1 MTKETG
7 IIELETLVPLFIK
20 DKDPEY
26 GEGVYPLGDKIY
38 LLDNDKLC
46 EFLYDRTYDAEG
58 NLREPGKDYVEL
70 YGNFLV
76 RNEPGNELDIYN
88 ALAARFGLNRVTE
101 EKKIPK
107 EFKNRSVKFF
117 LQKTRLV
124 IPNQSTEEMVVRAMS
139 KAVTKIGAGNGDKRF
154 IVSGT
159 GESYIPGSSIKGAF
173 RNALLWTMLTTDP
186 ALKTLF
192 DSFFKGRITGLNDVI
207 KEINQK
213 RDLCWDEK
221 RRLIK
226 KKKADVVEK
235 FCSPPRNCGLGLN
248 AQTFSIRDP
257 KFQGPD
263 DYGESYVRDYNIHWA
278 SATEMLKDLFRI
290 VKISD
295 AAFVGA
301 VRIEPI
307 PVKTYK
313 LEPENG
319 GNVFNFRQDTDI
331 TLNGVRSAVKA
342 RFRITIDKGLAAEI
356 FHGSIP
362 NYLNSVPELLKAV
375 DGFYKAL
382 AAEERNFF
390 LSAKPSQN
398 FQTVRQW
405 YQQYGNAPDCS
416 AAESPLLFRVG
427 WGGGMMSKTQFLH
440 LSTGDRKNIRNLT
453 TDRGN
458 AVAPKSR
465 CLHVNGNNVMAPLG
479 WCTLQY
485 IGSNPGDYLNMQA
498 LSIVESRRIQS
509 PPAGCVKAVIL
520 DAMSR
525 PPRIKVEDGPH
536 SGAET
541 QMPGVTLQNLGLTNG
556 SEVWVALVIF
566 KTKLLKAEF
575 RRAV

>member
-76 RNEPGNELDIYN
+76 RNELGNELDLYN
-88 ALAARFGLNRVTE
+88 AFAARFGLNRVTE
-101 EKKIPK
+101 KNRIPK

-124 IPNQSTEEMVVRAMS
+124 IPNQSTEEKVVRTMS

-154 IVSGT
+154 IVSGM
-159 GESYIPGSSIKGAF
+159 GESYIPGSSIRGAF
-173 RNALLWTMLTTDP
+173 RNALLWTMLTIDPTLKNEVTDFVQTRLATAGAMP
-186 ALKTLF
+186 P
-192 DSFFKGRITGLNDVI
+192 SG
-207 KEINQK
+207 K
-213 RDLCWDEK
+213 RK
-221 RRLIK
+221 F
-226 KKKADVVEK
+226 AEK
-235 FCSPPRNCGLGLN
+235 FCAPVTSGGESLN
-248 AQTFSIRDP
+248 TLTASKNYPTC
-257 KFQGPD
+257 QGCA
-263 DYGESYVRDYNIHWA
+263 DYGGDYVRDYNARWENA
-278 SATEMLKDLFRI
+278 SEMHCDLFR
-290 VKISD
+290 VLKISD

-301 VRIEPI
+301 VRTEAI
-307 PVKTYK
+307 PVRTYK
-313 LEPENG
+313 LEAGNG
-319 GNVFNFRQDTDI
+319 GNVFNIKQNTEI
-331 TLNGVRSAVKA
+331 TLNGVNAAVKA

-356 FHGSIP
+356 FHGTIP
-362 NYLNSVPELLKAV
+362 NYLNSVPDLLKAV
-375 DGFYKAL
+375 DGFYKTL
-382 AAEERNFF
+382 ADEERSFF
-390 LSAKPSQN
+390 FSAQPSQN
-398 FQTVRQW
+398 FQTIRQW
-405 YQQYGNAPDCS
+405 YQQLNNIPEGD

-440 LSTGDRKNIRNLT
+440 LSTADRKTIRNLT
-453 TDRGN
+453 TDRGA

-479 WCTLQY
+479 WCTLRY

-498 LSIVESRRIQS
+498 LSKVESRRIQS

-556 SEVWVALVIF
+556 SEVWVALVIV